1 MSKGPMREIRTIYD
15 DSGNGGYVNRILIG
29 TPTTGLVRMEWALAR
44 WGQLIPCNWSNV
56 QMMQFMGS
64 NYVTHQYLVA
74 DAQNM
79 IVKAAIEGDFEW
91 LFFVEHD
98 NILPPDTF
106 VKLNE
111 YMIRGDTPV
120 VSGLYFTRGYPSE
133 PLVYRG
139 RGTGYYGDW
148 KLGDK
153 VWCDGVPT
161 GVLLV
166 HMSIMRA
173 MWAESEEYEVGGQR
187 TRRVFDTPRKGWFN
201 EQTGQFN
208 ATQGTSD
215 LDWCTRIMAGD
226 YLRKAG
232 WTEFADEHPQYP
244 FLVDTTIFSWHTNQ
258 DGTKF
263 PLELSQWQR

>member
-1 MSKGPMREIRTIYD
+1 MGNSPVREIRTIYD
-15 DSGNGGYVNRILIG
+15 ASGNAGYVNRILIG

-79 IVKAAIEGDFEW
+79 IVKAAVEGDYEW

-98 NILPPDTF
+98 NILPSDCF
-106 VKLNE
+106 VRLNE
-111 YMIRGDTPV
+111 YMLRGDTPV
-120 VSGLYFTRGYPSE
+120 VSGLYFTRGFPSE

-139 RGTGYYGDW
+139 RGNGYYGDW
-148 KLGDK
+148 KMGDM
-153 VWCDGVPT
+153 VWADGVPT

-166 HMSIMRA
+166 HMSLMRA
-173 MWAESEEYEVGGQR
+173 MWAESEEYDVGGQK
-187 TRRVFDTPRKGWFN
+187 TRRVFDTPRKGRFDPETN
-201 EQTGQFN
+201 QFN

-215 LDWCTRIMAGD
+215 LDWCTRIIDGD

-232 WTEFADEHPQYP
+232 WGKFADEHPQYP
-244 FLVDTTIFSWHTNQ
+244 FLVDTNIFSWHVNP
-258 DGTKF
+258 DGQRF